1 MLYKTA
7 GDAAG
12 LGEKSTLIDVCCG
25 TGTIG
30 LCLADRCEKVVGV
43 ELVERAVEDAR
54 ENAKGNNV
62 GNAEFLAG
70 EFD

>member
-1 MLYKTA
+1 MAFLNLQVNTEAAEVLYKTA

-30 LCLADRCEKVVGV
+30 LCLADRCEKVVH
-43 ELVERAVEDAR
+43 L
-54 ENAKGNNV
+54 AKITKKIIFDLFNN
-62 GNAEFLAG
+62 
-70 EFD
+70 